1 MATELHEPPRVEP
14 RRHPDAG
21 NSGHGGWRDPSLPA
35 GNIRALDDPTR
46 AASRTGIWV
55 GLAAISMTFA
65 ALTSA
70 LVVRQ
75 GSASDWRHFT
85 LPSVLYF
92 DTLLLLASSITLEI
106 ARRRVAAFARG
117 TIRKVSAPI
126 GWLSLTLGLGI
137 LFVVGQY
144 VAWLALKSQ
153 GLYLA
158 TNPSSSFFYVL
169 TAAHAMHVLGGLGG
183 LVLVISRLSRPAPT
197 LRRSTLDTASY
208 YWHFMDILWLYLLLL
223 LWMKF

>member
-1 MATELHEPPRVEP
+1 MATVVHDPPSAEQQ
-14 RRHPDAG
+14 RHLDT
-21 NSGHGGWRDPSLPA
+21 GHNGRGGWRDPALPT
-35 GNIRALDDPTR
+35 GGLLALSDSSR

-85 LPSVLYF
+85 LPPVLYF
-92 DTLLLLASSITLEI
+92 DTVLLLGSSITLEI

-117 TIRKVSAPI
+117 IIQQVSMPLK
-126 GWLSLTLGLGI
+126 WLSLTLGLGI
-137 LFVVGQY
+137 LFVIGQY

-169 TAAHAMHVLGGLGG
+169 TAAHAMHVMGGLGG
-183 LVLVISRLSRPAPT
+183 LVLVISRLSRHIPT
-197 LRRSTLDTASY
+197 LRHSTLDTASY